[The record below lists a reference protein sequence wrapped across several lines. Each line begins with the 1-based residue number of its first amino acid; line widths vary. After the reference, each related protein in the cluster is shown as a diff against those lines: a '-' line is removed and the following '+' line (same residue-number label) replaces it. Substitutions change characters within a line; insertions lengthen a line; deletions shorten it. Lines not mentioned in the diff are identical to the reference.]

1 MCWRIT
7 SKLRKSP
14 DFTEAPTHNSPSLPG
29 RNGLNS
35 ARAPGAAQG
44 AVRSALADRGDN
56 GQTPRHTLF
65 FFYRGNLEGLA
76 AVATKA
82 GYEVQ
87 PTANREGV
95 VLETTIAVDEDSFEP
110 YTQQMQEWAD
120 EFGCDY
126 DGRECKVV
134 NQ

>member
-1 MCWRIT
+1 M
-7 SKLRKSP
+7 SNL
-14 DFTEAPTHNSPSLPG
+14 DEE
-29 RNGLNS
+29 
-35 ARAPGAAQG
+35 
-44 AVRSALADRGDN
+44 VRSALADRGDN

-65 FFYRGNLEGLA
+65 FFYCGNLEGLA

-95 VLETTIAVDEDSFEP
+95 MLETTIAVDEDSFEP

-120 EFGCDY
+120 EFGCEY
-126 DGRECKVV
+126 DGWECKVV